1 MEFGFNS
8 QIAKIT
14 HCADEAAFI
23 HRIWYLTYNNEA
35 NERNFRDGK
44 YWTYDSVQALL
55 KIFDFW
61 TPKQLRR
68 IIRNCEECGLIETG
82 SFAENPLDR
91 RTWYALTDKAK
102 EIYRNGQMHLP
113 EWVNRDAQTGKSK
126 CPNGQ
131 IVFNKEAIEDAIKDL
146 RESAPAQNP
155 KQGREAY
162 GEFSNVLLTADEF
175 GRLCAKW
182 GAPKVRQE
190 IEELSSYMASSG
202 KRYKSH
208 CATLSNWLRRKQA
221 NNSPAR
227 QDVRESKLEE
237 W

>member
-14 HCADEAAFI
+14 HCADEAAFV

-35 NERNFRDGK
+35 NERNFKDGK

-55 KIFDFW
+55 KVFDFW

-68 IIRNCEECGLIETG
+68 IVKNCEEYGLIETG

-102 EIYRNGQMHLP
+102 EIYRNGHMHLP
-113 EWVNRDAQTGKSK
+113 EWTNRDTQTGKSK

-131 IVFNKEAIEDAIKDL
+131 IVYNKEAIEDAIKDL
-146 RESAPAQNP
+146 REDAPAQNQ

-162 GEFSNVLLTADEF
+162 GEFGNVLLSADEY
-175 GRLCAKW
+175 GRLCGRW
-182 GAPKVRQE
+182 GEPQVRQE
-190 IEELSSYMASSG
+190 IEELSAYIASCG
-202 KRYKSH
+202 KRYKNH
-208 CATLSNWLRRKQA
+208 CATLSNWLRRKYPGGVP
-221 NNSPAR
+221 SGL
-227 QDVRESKLEE
+227 EGEE
-237 W
+237 WTGE